1 MKNKLRIVLIIILI
15 IMGIIS
21 ICVYKGNS
29 NNNYTTLHKEK
40 HFDNI
45 YTEIVINDE
54 KVKYTDTVSF
64 RENLSG
70 GPYEFKETIKV
81 GDVLIFA
88 DIDGYIEGLTDTVFT
103 DLNGN
108 KTKDTQKYVRVYVKM
123 INNSNE
129 IINIRNH
136 SFKFGYTNNDNV
148 VYETKLPNNEI
159 WGKIEQSFAI
169 QDLPAYTQRSGYMYF
184 PINDVKVNNLYLKAE
199 TGNIPLI
206 ITKK

>member
-15 IMGIIS
+15 IMGIIF

-108 KTKDTQKYVRVYVKM
+108 KTKDTQKYVRVYVKI